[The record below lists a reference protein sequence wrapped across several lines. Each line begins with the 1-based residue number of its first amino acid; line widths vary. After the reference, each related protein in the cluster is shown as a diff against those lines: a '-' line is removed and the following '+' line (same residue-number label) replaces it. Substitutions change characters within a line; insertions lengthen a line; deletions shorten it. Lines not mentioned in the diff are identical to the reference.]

1 MQMKVV
7 RLLSIILV
15 LSSAKMVN
23 AQNMGLALEG
33 DEWKG
38 VEAYPAK
45 GKNSFFKKEKLS
57 FGPYHS
63 IEVDR
68 SWTKGTGSTSGL
80 TVGVP
85 TDDFYKKIITT
96 DHTHKKQTLYFAMG
110 DEAGNQSK
118 AFCLSELDEKDF
130 NIGNSDVSVFN
141 LLLDIAGPG
150 AKSSNIFYTKIFVG
164 PSGKGW
170 ELMLDNEAAQAHP
183 KQYVGYLAK
192 NANEYY
198 AITPASKVKS
208 KKGKVGTMPFGSAGF
223 TIRDQ
228 DGKAVA
234 AVSIIDNGIVY
245 LMDVAPEEKLLLATT
260 CAVLLL
266 RPSDL

>member
-1 MQMKVV
+1 MNVV
-7 RLLSIILV
+7 RMFSMVLLLSAV
-15 LSSAKMVN
+15 KMMS

-38 VEAYPAK
+38 IHAYPVK
-45 GKNSFFKKEKLS
+45 GKNTFFKKQTLS
-57 FGPYHS
+57 FGDYQS

-68 SWTKGTGSTSGL
+68 SWTKGTSSTSGL

-85 TDDFYKKIITT
+85 TDDFYEKIITT
-96 DHTHKKQTLYFAMG
+96 DHIHKKQTLYFAMG
-110 DEAGNQSK
+110 DKDGHQSK
-118 AFCLSELDEKDF
+118 AFCLSELNAKDF

-164 PSGKGW
+164 PSGEGW
-170 ELMLDNEAAQAHP
+170 ELMLDNEAAQAQP
-183 KQYVGYLAK
+183 KKYIGYLAK
-192 NANEYY
+192 NEHEYY

-223 TIRDQ
+223 TIRNQ

-234 AVSIIDNGIVY
+234 AVSIIDNGIIY
-245 LMDVAPEEKLLLATT
+245 LMDVDPEERLLLATT

>member
-1 MQMKVV
+1 MNVV
-7 RLLSIILV
+7 RIFSMILLI
-15 LSSAKMVN
+15 SAVKMID
-23 AQNMGLALEG
+23 AQDMGLALEG
-33 DEWKG
+33 TEWKG
-38 VEAYPAK
+38 IHAYPVK
-45 GKNSFFKKEKLS
+45 GKNTFFKKQKLT
-57 FGPYHS
+57 FGDFHS

-110 DEAGNQSK
+110 DDAGHQSK
-118 AFCLSELDEKDF
+118 AFCLSELDSKDF

-150 AKSSNIFYTKIFVG
+150 AKSSSIFYTKIFVG
-164 PSGKGW
+164 SSGKGW
-170 ELMLDNEAAQAHP
+170 ELMLDNEAAQAQP
-183 KQYVGYLAK
+183 KKYIGYLAK

-198 AITPASKVKS
+198 AIAPASKVKS

-234 AVSIIDNGIVY
+234 AVSIIDNGIIY
-245 LMDVAPEEKLLLATT
+245 LMDVEPEQRLLLATT

-266 RPSDL
+266 RPAEL

>member
-1 MQMKVV
+1 MNAV
-7 RLLSIILV
+7 RLLSIIL
-15 LSSAKMVN
+15 LISAVKVVN

-33 DEWKG
+33 SEWKG
-38 VEAYPAK
+38 IHAYPVK
-45 GKNSFFKKEKLS
+45 GKNTFFKKQKLN
-57 FGPYHS
+57 FGDYNS

-68 SWTKGTGSTSGL
+68 SWTKGYETTSGL

-85 TDDFYKKIITT
+85 TDDFYEKIITT
-96 DHTHKKQTLYFAMG
+96 DHIHKKQTLYFAMG
-110 DEAGNQSK
+110 DHEGNQSK
-118 AFCLSELDEKDF
+118 AFCLSELDAQDF

-150 AKSSNIFYTKIFVG
+150 AKASNIFYTKIFVG
-164 PSGKGW
+164 TSGEGW
-170 ELMLDNEAAQAHP
+170 ELLLDNEAAQAQP
-183 KQYVGYLAK
+183 KKYIGYLAK

-198 AITPASKVKS
+198 AIAPASKVKS

-234 AVSIIDNGIVY
+234 AVSIIDNGIIY
-245 LMDVAPEEKLLLATT
+245 LMDVEPEERMLLATT

-266 RPSDL
+266 RPADL